1 MNTGPSN
8 QQTQQSL
15 KPCRLCI
22 KNRVVKRESDGVRWS
37 SGAGIE
43 KLSRGAPA
51 LEQQLP
57 SAEQTVGGSIHD
69 PQSVGTKTG
78 SWISE
83 SSSLN
88 SHSCILKTSN
98 LNRFHQSASSDEREE
113 GAMGGIW
120 LWKNYCEATASLSE
134 LGRTRGISLL
144 QTGKSLLKHCG
155 DTQKSPQRW

>member
-37 SGAGIE
+37 SGAGVE
-43 KLSRGAPA
+43 KQSRAAAA

-57 SAEQTVGGSIHD
+57 SAEQTVGGSIPD
-69 PQSVGTKTG
+69 PRSAGIKTG

-88 SHSCILKTSN
+88 SRSCILKTFN
-98 LNRFHQSASSDEREE
+98 LNQFHQSASFEERGE
-113 GAMGGIW
+113 GAMGGIR
-120 LWKNYCEATASLSE
+120 L
-134 LGRTRGISLL
+134 
-144 QTGKSLLKHCG
+144 
-155 DTQKSPQRW
+155 

>member
-57 SAEQTVGGSIHD
+57 T
-69 PQSVGTKTG
+69 PSVGTKTG

-88 SHSCILKTSN
+88 SPSCIWKTSN

-155 DTQKSPQRW
+155 DTQKSPQQW